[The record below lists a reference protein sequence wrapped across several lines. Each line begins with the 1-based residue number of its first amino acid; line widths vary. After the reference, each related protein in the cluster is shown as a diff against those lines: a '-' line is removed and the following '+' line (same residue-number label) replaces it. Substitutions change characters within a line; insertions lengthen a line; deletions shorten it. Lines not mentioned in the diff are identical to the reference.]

1 MIEATIREYSDYFS
15 NWWGLEDGTMLPLDD
30 PRGYMW
36 IKIDGRTA
44 PDHETVRRMLK
55 VWGDD

>member
-1 MIEATIREYSDYFS
+1 MTDVTIGQYADFFS

-36 IKIDGRTA
+36 IKVDGRTV
-44 PDHETVRRMLK
+44 PDHETVRRITE
-55 VWGDD
+55 VARG